1 MFMEKTGTKKKLFF
15 SPILLKEKVIKLLV
29 LIYHLMVREKNEDI
43 ECNIWNGIHDLE
55 CIWKY
60 VQRNWDKIYLYAC
73 SIGAYFSLH
82 AYKNR
87 NIEKCLFLS
96 PILDMDYLIHN
107 MFSWFDVSENEL
119 KERQKIETPIETLSW
134 KYYQYVKENPV
145 QHWDI
150 PTAIMYGSKD
160 ILQSI
165 EIVRHFS
172 MKFNCQLYI
181 SKESEHSFMS
191 DSDRKIVTDW
201 IEGSI

>member
-1 MFMEKTGTKKKLFF
+1 
-15 SPILLKEKVIKLLV
+15 
-29 LIYHLMVREKNEDI
+29 
-43 ECNIWNGIHDLE
+43 
-55 CIWKY
+55 
-60 VQRNWDKIYLYAC
+60 
-73 SIGAYFSLH
+73 
-82 AYKNR
+82 
-87 NIEKCLFLS
+87 
-96 PILDMDYLIHN
+96 MDYLIHN

-119 KERQKIETPIETLSW
+119 KERQKIETQIETLSW

-172 MKFNCQLYI
+172 MKFNCQLCI

>member
-1 MFMEKTGTKKKLFF
+1 
-15 SPILLKEKVIKLLV
+15 
-29 LIYHLMVREKNEDI
+29 
-43 ECNIWNGIHDLE
+43 
-55 CIWKY
+55 
-60 VQRNWDKIYLYAC
+60 
-73 SIGAYFSLH
+73 
-82 AYKNR
+82 
-87 NIEKCLFLS
+87 
-96 PILDMDYLIHN
+96 

-119 KERQKIETPIETLSW
+119 KEKQKIKIPIETLSW
-134 KYYQYVKENPV
+134 KYEQYVKVN
-145 QHWDI
+145 HIKHCDI
-150 PTAIMYGSKD
+150 PTDIMYGSTD